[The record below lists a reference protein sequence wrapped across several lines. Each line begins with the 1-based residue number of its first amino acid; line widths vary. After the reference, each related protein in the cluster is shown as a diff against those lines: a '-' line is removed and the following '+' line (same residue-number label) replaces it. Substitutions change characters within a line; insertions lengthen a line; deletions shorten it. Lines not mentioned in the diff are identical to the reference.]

1 MDLVFS
7 TMAIRGDY
15 MNEASSRIAE
25 VTQASTAGF
34 FAQCY
39 ELFDLPP
46 LGSMIKCRD
55 GGNEIMAITCNARTS
70 SLEPGRRPI
79 ARGKNELTE
88 EDVFRSNPQL
98 EQLLKSEFEAVV
110 IGHSVNNQYHHYLP
124 PRPVKLHSFVYV
136 CSPDEIVEFSRSLEF
151 LTLLAGARTELPS
164 EELIAA
170 CIRFI
175 GACHVEPAAF
185 TTLAGKKLAQIFTDD
200 YQKLR
205 TILLRLKL

>member
-1 MDLVFS
+1 MGLNSRVILS
-7 TMAIRGDY
+7 RGDELT
-15 MNEASSRIAE
+15 EASLRIAE

-46 LGSMIKCRD
+46 LGSLVKCRD
-55 GGNEIMAITCNARTS
+55 GENEIVAVTCNAVTS

-79 ARGKNELTE
+79 ARGKNEQVQ

-98 EQLLKSEFEAVV
+98 AQLLKSEFEAAVL
-110 IGHSVNNQYHHYLP
+110 GHSANSIYYHYLP
-124 PRPVKLHSFVYV
+124 PRPVKLHSFVYL
-136 CSPDEIVEFSRSLEF
+136 CEADEIVEFSRSLEF
-151 LTLLAGARTELPS
+151 LSLLAGARTEMPS

-170 CIRFI
+170 CIRYV
-175 GACHVEPAAF
+175 GACHAEPSDF
-185 TTLAGKKLAQIFTDD
+185 TTQAGKKLAQIFIDD

-205 TILLRLKL
+205 AILLRLKL